1 MSRLLIRFIGLIL
14 LFTGLYFFGQNI
26 IFVNRYYS
34 YFYRSL
40 PATASVFATMAG
52 IFALVFFRRET
63 GNFGWI
69 LLGIG
74 IVLVFLS
81 GGVILK
87 ATSLWD
93 FIIAFAAFA
102 SGYKLLSEGRI
113 NF

>member
-1 MSRLLIRFIGLIL
+1 MGRMLIRLIGLIL

-26 IFVNRYYS
+26 IFVSGYYS
-34 YFYRSL
+34 YFYSRL
-40 PATASVFATMAG
+40 PATASVFAIMIG
-52 IFALVFFRRET
+52 VFALVFFRRET
-63 GNFGWI
+63 GNLGWI
-69 LLGIG
+69 FLGIG

-87 ATSLWD
+87 PTSLWD
-93 FIIAFAAFA
+93 FIIAFAALA